1 MVRGRRKGNNRIKIG
16 IVGIVVVSVAIVILF
31 PSLIVGILPE
41 PVFTG
46 IEEIR
51 NFFVV
56 PQFYSFTLIN
66 GDQINCELSIEVE
79 RFNVDGTRELFSLR
93 EGIVLPTIISVTGLG
108 TTSGKEIDWL
118 KSTPRLFCADPT
130 GKDHSI
136 GMTGGSFTNLF
147 SVTETGEIGLSPV
160 KFESETV
167 SSFFRSLDIINL
179 DGSKGRLL
187 NTASVLASEIEAFAT
202 IPTDVPSVNKL
213 VLACVANGQIFISID
228 GQAHVLL
235 LDSTA
240 EFFGG
245 VPCTGTFVKIIND
258 NFIAPVDPV
267 SAGTTVTAIGV
278 TPSTIQYIS
287 DCNAVT
293 NPFTQTCSGGDIRIT
308 FQGRLD
314 KWGVQEGIPT
324 FDVYDN
330 INRLILNDIP
340 MTTIVSKTNCETSPT
355 LGELCD
361 TQFKRSTLDLGVTI
375 TDATIANRDGAWRVV
390 MQSFSN
396 IRGVSDTSVFVLRDD
411 STVEEPPPP
420 PPKCTSPQIPDQNGN
435 CVTPTTPTDDEPDPT
450 DPLDIVCPS
459 LADMATFISSANNDD
474 LESKKL
480 YLEDLTKNG
489 NTQLCVKQFLAFVNQ
504 EVLIR
509 GIIITEPTP
518 TGTSGVKAFL
528 EYQIKHEPPEG
539 STQGCFIPS
548 SGTVG
553 RLPAEGIAIT
563 GFQLLGGNT
572 CNTRFIATDIDVV
585 LDFGADVKE
594 FIKDNNQFD
603 LEHKLFI
610 SVNNPYPTDPVF
622 ECLPNINP
630 SLLPNCNIKNHN
642 FLNDK
647 VGDVGLRF
655 DQVAEPNNFVD
666 QTGGDPRLQ
675 LAHIVLQENLIK
687 DAIQKDHI
695 LLQGDKV
702 EVLYYTWGKFGGTF
716 KGSPVTGAFQPL
728 WMVQTFTWDDQGV
741 QTKCPDGE
749 NLREDRT
756 CKPIGTDVCE
766 EPNKKDV
773 NGNCRPPIKVNDPQ
787 GNCTSPQVPD
797 GMGGCK
803 APDLNPDVICEASL
817 VENIPM
823 CNAETEDILPTGE
836 TDSCD
841 IPFLECKPKGT
852 AQPKPTPTP
861 NGCTSPQI
869 SDGMGGC
876 IDRPPDKIPLPPT
889 GCPAMYVPDPDDAT
903 KCKLIGG
910 NLGNGDPPKGGGG
923 GVCNITEGFD
933 FAQCFAQI
941 ISGLQQGFPTFT
953 LGEGLDP
960 IIFVVIAVII
970 IALVA
975 VGIIIRRRRGAGGF

>member
-1 MVRGRRKGNNRIKIG
+1 MVRGRRKGNNRVKIG
-16 IVGIVVVSVAIVILF
+16 IVGILVVSVAIVILF
-31 PSLIVGILPE
+31 PNVIGGIIPLPDFVGIE
-41 PVFTG
+41 QVQ
-46 IEEIR
+46 

-56 PQFYSFTLIN
+56 PDFFSYTLIN

-79 RFNVDGTRELFSLR
+79 RFNVDGTREQFSLR
-93 EGIVLPTIISVTGLG
+93 QGIILPTIQSITGLG
-108 TTSGKEIDWL
+108 TTSAKEIDWF
-118 KSTPRLFCADPT
+118 KSTPRLYCADPT

-136 GMTGGSFTNLF
+136 GMTGGTFQNVFTVSDVGTSGF
-147 SVTETGEIGLSPV
+147 TPV

-167 SSFFRSLDIINL
+167 SSFFRSIDIINS
-179 DGSKGRLL
+179 DGTRGRLL
-187 NTASVLASEIEAFAT
+187 NTASILASEIEAFASL
-202 IPTDVPSVNKL
+202 PTDVPSVNK
-213 VLACVANGQIFISID
+213 VVSACVANGSINISID
-228 GQAHVLL
+228 GQPFVVLL
-235 LDSTA
+235 EGGA

-245 VPCTGTFVKIIND
+245 IPCTGSYIKLLND
-258 NFIAPVDPV
+258 NFIAPEDPV
-267 SAGTTVTAIGV
+267 TGGTTVTAIGV
-278 TPSTIQYIS
+278 SPSTIQYIS
-287 DCNAVT
+287 DCNAIT
-293 NPFTQTCSGGDIRIT
+293 SPITQTCSGGDIRIT
-308 FQGRLD
+308 FQGTLD
-314 KWGVQEGIPT
+314 QWGVQEGIPT
-324 FDVYDN
+324 FDVFDN
-330 INRLILNDIP
+330 LNRLILNDIP
-340 MTTIVSKTNCETSPT
+340 MTSIVSKTNCNTSPT

-361 TQFKRSTLDLGVTI
+361 TQFRRSTVDLGVTI
-375 TDATIANRDGAWRVV
+375 TDATIASRDGAWRVV
-390 MQSFSN
+390 MQSFNN
-396 IRGVSDTSVFVLRDD
+396 IRGVTDSSVFVIRDD
-411 STVEEPPPP
+411 STQPDPPPP
-420 PPKCTSPQIPDQNGN
+420 PVNCTSPKVPDQNGN
-435 CVTPTTPTDDEPDPT
+435 CVDPTTPPPPPPDT
-450 DPLDIVCPS
+450 GFDITCPS
-459 LADMATFISSANNDD
+459 LADMATFISSASDDD
-474 LESKKL
+474 LRDKKI
-480 YLEDLTKNG
+480 YLEDLRANG
-489 NTQLCVKQFLAFVNQ
+489 NTQLCVQQFLAFVNQ
-504 EVLIR
+504 EILVR
-509 GIIITEPTP
+509 GIVITDPTP

-553 RLPAEGIAIT
+553 RLPTEGIAIT

-610 SVNNPYPTDPVF
+610 SVNNPYPTAPVF
-622 ECLPNINP
+622 DCPPNVNP

-647 VGDVGLRF
+647 VGDVGLRS
-655 DQVAEPNNFVD
+655 DQVAEPITFVD

-716 KGSPVTGAFQPL
+716 KGDPVSGAFLPL

-741 QTKCPDGE
+741 QTLCPDGQD
-749 NLREDRT
+749 LREDRT
-756 CKPIGTDVCE
+756 CKPEGTDICE
-766 EPNKKDV
+766 DPNKRDV
-773 NGNCRPPIKVNDPQ
+773 NGDCRPPIKVDDPE

-803 APDLNPDVICEASL
+803 APDLDPDVICEASL
-817 VENIPM
+817 VENIPQ
-823 CNAETEDILPTGE
+823 CNSETEDILPTGK

-852 AQPKPTPTP
+852 GQPKPTPTP

-876 IDRPPDKIPLPPT
+876 IDRPPDEIPLPPT
-889 GCPAMYVPDPDDAT
+889 GCPAMYVPDPDDST

-910 NLGNGDPPKGGGG
+910 NLGNGNPPAGGGG
-923 GVCNITEGFD
+923 QAGTCAGGDIG
-933 FAQCFAQI
+933 ACFAELIQK
-941 ISGLQQGFPTFT
+941 LQQGLPSFTFGT
-953 LGEGLDP
+953 GIDP
-960 IIFVVIAVII
+960 IIFVGIAIAV

-975 VGIIIRRRRGAGGF
+975 VGIIIRRRRSGFGGGF